1 MKKDSK
7 KKPKV
12 NIGVAEAKLG
22 SLINEQLGYPC
33 VCNSLVGEMMRGLRL
48 HSPRFL
54 KQLEES
60 DMAKA
65 QLGLAHSYSRAK
77 VSFCLQ
83 IPGVTYLEPYLT
95 YWKDVAQ
102 PMIC

>member
-1 MKKDSK
+1 MSCWVQVKKDSK
-7 KKPKV
+7 KKAKV

-77 VSFCLQ
+77 VRQADLSEQSSSC
-83 IPGVTYLEPYLT
+83 
-95 YWKDVAQ
+95 
-102 PMIC
+102 C